1 LNEATGAARLKV
13 AQIRNSGCSSGRRE
27 RRFEEPKGIAE
38 PARTKGQIPG
48 DCPENGWLGP
58 VTGWKN
64 VAAFGRELES

>member
-1 LNEATGAARLKV
+1 MTQGKLNQNFWCPPGQRK
-13 AQIRNSGCSSGRRE
+13 
-27 RRFEEPKGIAE
+27 RRFKEPKRIA
-38 PARTKGQIPG
+38 ASVRTKGQIPG